1 MDFEIRELL
10 PSDLSRGFLEAL
22 ANLAEVGLSPTQA
35 EEVLRERQRSGIR
48 TYVAWDPAAKE
59 IVGTVTVIVERK
71 FIHRGGKVGHIED
84 VAVRRG
90 FRGKGLGAELV
101 RHATSEARRLGCYKV
116 ILNCFDQLAP
126 FYSSLGYRR
135 HDIGMRI
142 DLGVQNELR
151 R

>member
-1 MDFEIRELL
+1 MSVQIRELV
-10 PSDLSRGFLEAL
+10 PSQLSPSFLETL
-22 ANLAEVGLSPTQA
+22 ANLAEVGLTTA
-35 EEVLRERQRSGIR
+35 EAGEVLRERQRAGIH
-48 TYVAWDPAAKE
+48 TYVAWDPDTNEA
-59 IVGTVTVIVERK
+59 VGTVSLLVERK

-116 ILNCFDQLAP
+116 ILSCFEQLVP

-142 DLGVQNELR
+142 DLGVPVEMR
-151 R
+151 